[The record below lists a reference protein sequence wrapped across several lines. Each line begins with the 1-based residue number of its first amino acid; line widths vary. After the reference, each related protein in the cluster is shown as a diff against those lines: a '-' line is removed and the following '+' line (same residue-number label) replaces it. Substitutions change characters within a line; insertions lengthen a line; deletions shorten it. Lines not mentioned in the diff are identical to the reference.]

1 MILTILFS
9 FQIYL
14 SLSSHHSDV
23 IWHHVSVT
31 PPSHHSSWVSSCVK
45 RNQNS
50 IQLFQNVFFFNSFW
64 KLWITWKSISDATS
78 WIHQIQKN
86 WGKWDWKLG
95 FFEKLFTSNQYSAGQ
110 NLSQLSSLKKPQN
123 ITLCFFLNPIPRHTL
138 NLCSYPKGQT

>member
-50 IQLFQNVFFFNSFW
+50 IQLFQNVFFNSFW

-86 WGKWDWKLG
+86 GGKWDWKLG
-95 FFEKLFTSNQYSAGQ
+95 FFEKLFTSNQYSAVQ
-110 NLSQLSSLKKPQN
+110 NLPQLSSLKKPQN
-123 ITLCFFLNPIPRHTL
+123 INLCLFLNPIPRHTL

>member
-50 IQLFQNVFFFNSFW
+50 IQLFQNVFFNSFW
-64 KLWITWKSISDATS
+64 KFWITWKSISDATS

-86 WGKWDWKLG
+86 GGKWDWKLG

-110 NLSQLSSLKKPQN
+110 NLPQLSSLKKPQN

>member
-50 IQLFQNVFFFNSFW
+50 IQLFQNVFFNSFW
-64 KLWITWKSISDATS
+64 KFWITWKSISDATS
-78 WIHQIQKN
+78 WIHQIQK
-86 WGKWDWKLG
+86 KWRQVRLKTWIFWKTFHFKPIFSWTKLTPIVI
-95 FFEKLFTSNQYSAGQ
+95 FEKASKYNLMLF
-110 NLSQLSSLKKPQN
+110 SQS
-123 ITLCFFLNPIPRHTL
+123 HTKAHIEYPL
-138 NLCSYPKGQT
+138 VPKGQT